1 MVCDSAI
8 VMIAAL
14 LVLTEHVTKSRG
26 ILLKHIVFV
35 AGEERKVMI
44 SFFLM
49 FVHFKWVR
57 FQIYTNIQKLKVSLV
72 G

>member
-44 SFFLM
+44 SFF
-49 FVHFKWVR
+49 FNVCTF
-57 FQIYTNIQKLKVSLV
+57 
-72 G
+72 